1 MRTPTARHFALMLL
15 CSLVAPHAALAQE
28 REWILDAA
36 DEDAFLVFGVP
47 ETDDVGVSFWCK
59 IGSGKVKLFF
69 PEGSASLTP
78 NTESQFSLTISGKDH
93 TFKGT
98 TSANDMTGATSIET
112 ELPVDDPVFALLQ
125 SADRFAAHVGDHST
139 TYPLADAG
147 FDNLLR
153 LCRSK

>member
-1 MRTPTARHFALMLL
+1 MRITFLVFLALLGGTQL
-15 CSLVAPHAALAQE
+15 AQAQE

-78 NTESQFSLTISGKDH
+78 NTQSEFTVTIAGKDH
-93 TFKGT
+93 HFKGT

-112 ELPVDDPVFALLQ
+112 ELPVDDPVFAELQ
-125 SADRFAAHVGDHST
+125 SADRFASHIGDHST
-139 TYPLADAG
+139 TYPLIDAG
-147 FDNLLR
+147 LDNLLR
-153 LCRSK
+153 LCRTK